1 MARRDE
7 PFHGRSCSPA
17 RQPRGEEVQRP
28 GSTVEKTQPRP
39 RGPMPTHVGAGG
51 GPGGALQTVWVRAS
65 VCAYL
70 RLCVGSGG
78 VLRVQGV
85 WE

>member
-1 MARRDE
+1 MTNPSTGEAAAQ
-7 PFHGRSCSPA
+7 PVSP
-17 RQPRGEEVQRP
+17 GEKRF
-28 GSTVEKTQPRP
+28 
-39 RGPMPTHVGAGG
+39 RGPGAQWRRHSLGPEAPCPLTSVRVVGRV
-51 GPGGALQTVWVRAS
+51 GPFKETVWVRAS
-65 VCAYL
+65 VCASL